1 MIKNKTQI
9 LTILV
14 ISALASSKTY
24 AGQVSVINPS
34 GVGGTIGT
42 ILPVIVPPAPVI
54 EPPVVVEP
62 TVTVNPPVTNVSTP
76 TTTSTSVEPVSEVAS
91 IEVTISEAPSS
102 DTIIA
107 TGETST
113 LGGSNNIVS
122 GSANS
127 SAAPGDTSISLTK
140 DTSVSRSQNTATIA
154 MTPTALASFTP
165 AQITQ
170 AINFIET
177 SLSNASLSPS
187 ARLALQSE
195 LNRLNALQ

>member
-1 MIKNKTQI
+1 MKNKTHI
-9 LTILV
+9 LAILV
-14 ISALASSKTY
+14 ISALASSKTF

-42 ILPVIVPPAPVI
+42 ILPVIIPPAPVI
-54 EPPVVVEP
+54 EPPVVTEP

-91 IEVTISEAPSS
+91 IDFTISEAPSS

-107 TGETST
+107 IGETPT
-113 LGGSNNIVS
+113 LDGSNSIVS
-122 GSANS
+122 GSS
-127 SAAPGDTSISLTK
+127 SSGAVPNDTSISLTK
-140 DTSVSRSQNTATIA
+140 NSSVSRTQNTTTIA

-165 AQITQ
+165 AQIMQ

-177 SLSNASLSPS
+177 SLSNASLSSS
-187 ARLALQSE
+187 ARVALQSE
-195 LNRLNALQ
+195 LNRLTALQ